1 MKAYDY
7 PKLGNNAITLEIL
20 LSANF
25 ANMSDEDFAQA
36 IKYVDS
42 LNRLMISRAKC
53 NSPEHYEQV
62 IFEANICLRM
72 MLLRRRQTD
81 TPTAKRSGRTI
92 DLDAEFGDSTGS
104 TTILKEAIHE

>member
-1 MKAYDY
+1 MKAHDY
-7 PKLGNNAITLEIL
+7 PQLGNNAITLEIL

-36 IKYVDS
+36 IKYVDP

-81 TPTAKRSGRTI
+81 TPTVKRSGPTI
-92 DLDAEFGDSTGS
+92 DLGVEFGDSTARTTPMHGS
-104 TTILKEAIHE
+104 AQ